1 MRTSTA
7 DQARRGR
14 QDRLIRCAFMPLT
27 LRGDRDA
34 AGGSGRGAGRGGNTY
49 VQPEADHSW
58 TGRGSRRECD
68 HLHRAARYRHASTGG
83 NGIPGSVPPTI
94 RSGWQSRPWP
104 DSNRRTRFC
113 RPLPDLR
120 GGPRLRVLHV
130 LYPVGGEACDS
141 LAGQS
146 LLALRHL
153 AGLPSR
159 CRPVGGA
166 SLGRGRLPGVG
177 TVEQGDARV
186 RGQTVRTCAR
196 RCAENGPASR
206 VLAVPAGRHST
217 THWYPGSGKVT
228 T

>member
-1 MRTSTA
+1 MR
-7 DQARRGR
+7 
-14 QDRLIRCAFMPLT
+14 
-27 LRGDRDA
+27 
-34 AGGSGRGAGRGGNTY
+34 
-49 VQPEADHSW
+49 
-58 TGRGSRRECD
+58 
-68 HLHRAARYRHASTGG
+68 RAALAEGQAAAATPTFSRKPTTRGPVAVAAENVATCTTRARYPHASTGG
-83 NGIPGSVPPTI
+83 SGIPPTI
-94 RSGWQSRPWP
+94 SSGWQSRPWP
-104 DSNRRTRFC
+104 DPNRRTRFC
-113 RPLPDLR
+113 RPLPDLP

-146 LLALRHL
+146 LPALRHL
-153 AGLPSR
+153 VGLPSR

-166 SLGRGRLPGVG
+166 SLGLGRLPGVG

-196 RCAENGPASR
+196 RRAENGPASR